1 MKNYEV
7 DFIESKI
14 IVSKKFYQAAKT
26 INTPEYKTLV
36 QLRTE
41 NPGFAVELRTIQ
53 KKEGKKSYRNL
64 TYENMRKF
72 ILTSEGEQSESL
84 KEYDRVLALS
94 KTQAGPYAYVKT
106 WFLKKYGDAFKSEE
120 EAKKTTEAPA
130 EKPALKLISND

>member
-64 TYENMRKF
+64 TYENMREY
-72 ILTSEGEQSESL
+72 IITREGE
-84 KEYDRVLALS
+84 
-94 KTQAGPYAYVKT
+94 
-106 WFLKKYGDAFKSEE
+106 KS
-120 EAKKTTEAPA
+120 
-130 EKPALKLISND
+130 

>member
-26 INTPEYKTLV
+26 LNTNEYKTLV

-41 NPGFAVELRTIQ
+41 NPGFAIELRTIQ

-72 ILTSEGEQSESL
+72 ILTSEGEESENL
-84 KEYDRVLALS
+84 KNYDRILALS

-106 WFLKKYGDAFKSEE
+106 WFLKNYPKYNEMLEE
-120 EAKKTTEAPA
+120 TA
-130 EKPALKLISND
+130 ESKPNLKLVENN

>member
-72 ILTSEGEQSESL
+72 ILTSEGEQSEIL

-106 WFLKKYGDAFKSEE
+106 WFLNKYPKYNEQFEE
-120 EAKKTTEAPA
+120 KA
-130 EKPALKLISND
+130 ETKPNLKLVENN

>member
-26 INTPEYKTLV
+26 INTNEYKTLV

-41 NPGFAVELRTIQ
+41 NPGFAIELRTIQ

-64 TYENMRKF
+64 TYGNMREY
-72 ILTSEGEQSESL
+72 IITREGEKSESL
-84 KEYDRVLALS
+84 KEFEKVLNLS
-94 KTQAGPYAYVKT
+94 KVQAGQYAYVKT
-106 WFLKKYGDAFKSEE
+106 WFLKKYADAFLSEE
-120 EAKKTTEAPA
+120 TA
-130 EKPALKLISND
+130 ENTAESKPNLKLVEKH

>member
-1 MKNYEV
+1 MKVRIPLMKNYEV

-53 KKEGKKSYRNL
+53 KKEGKKSYRN
-64 TYENMRKF
+64 
-72 ILTSEGEQSESL
+72 
-84 KEYDRVLALS
+84 
-94 KTQAGPYAYVKT
+94 
-106 WFLKKYGDAFKSEE
+106 
-120 EAKKTTEAPA
+120 
-130 EKPALKLISND
+130 